1 MQRAYQK
8 VANFIKKAAIAT
20 FVFSFSVTV
29 AHAAPQSAYADKYAA
44 IVIDANTG
52 RTLFEVNGNAR
63 RYPASL
69 TKMMTLYLLFEAM
82 QSGRVTPNTP
92 IPVSAYAASR
102 PPTKIGF
109 RPGQTIPAEL
119 AAKALITKSAND
131 VATAIGEYLG
141 GSEPRFAQIMTAK
154 ARRLGMMNTN
164 FANASG
170 LPDENN
176 YSTARDL
183 AILSL
188 ALREHFPK
196 QYDWFKTTSFQ
207 FRGQTING
215 HNRLVRDMKG
225 VDGIKTG
232 YTRMSGSNLA
242 TSMRLD
248 GRSIVAVVMG
258 GRSSALRDVH
268 MAELLRRYLPE
279 ASRGKTRAPLI
290 AATQYDL
297 PEAHKAPI
305 PAAKADAPVIVANAK
320 AVATP
325 TKSDTTAVKTGEIAT
340 LKNSSDVKSTAKSSD
355 VLTALANTSA
365 KTAPAVEQVNQ
376 AVVSKPQEKS
386 TAPNAIDPVITASAP
401 ANGGSGQNGWAI
413 QIGSLP
419 NQQQATDM
427 LSSAAD
433 AARTALSN
441 AKPYT
446 QIFDK
451 DGQRYYR
458 ARFVGF
464 NTKKSAWDACAVLK
478 KANFNC
484 YAITQ

>member
-1 MQRAYQK
+1 MRIAYQK
-8 VANFIKKAAIAT
+8 IANFVKKTAIAT
-20 FVFSFSVTV
+20 MALSMSFTI
-29 AHAAPQSAYADKYAA
+29 AKAAPQGAYADKYAA
-44 IVIDANTG
+44 IVVDANTG
-52 RTLFEVNGNAR
+52 KTLFQVNANAR

-69 TKMMTLYLLFEAM
+69 TKMMTLYMLFEAM

-92 IPVSAYAASR
+92 IPVSAYAAAR

-109 RPGQTIPAEL
+109 RPGQTIPAEA

-131 VATAIGEYLG
+131 VASAIGEYLG
-141 GSEPRFAQIMTAK
+141 GSEQRFAQIMTAK

-170 LPDENN
+170 LPDVQN
-176 YSTARDL
+176 YSTARDM

-188 ALREHFPK
+188 ALREHFPR
-196 QYDWFKTTSFQ
+196 QYEWFKTTSFS

-215 HNRLVRDMKG
+215 HNRLVKNMQG

-242 TSMRLD
+242 TSMRMD

-258 GRSSALRDVH
+258 GRSSALRDAH
-268 MAELLRRYLPE
+268 MAELLRRYLPQ
-279 ASRGKTRAPLI
+279 ASRSKTRAPLM

-297 PEAHKAPI
+297 PAGHE
-305 PAAKADAPVIVANAK
+305 APVPVAK
-320 AVATP
+320 VVAA
-325 TKSDTTAVKTGEIAT
+325 SQ
-340 LKNSSDVKSTAKSSD
+340 SSDDAA
-355 VLTALANTSA
+355 VLTALASQPRQTRSA
-365 KTAPAVEQVNQ
+365 IAAANQ
-376 AVVSKPQEKS
+376 AIVP
-386 TAPNAIDPVITASAP
+386 APTPKVPLNENIDPVITASAP
-401 ANGGSGQNGWAI
+401 ANARPAPSGWAI

-419 NQQQATDM
+419 NQEQADTM
-427 LSSAAD
+427 
-433 AARTALSN
+433 LSN
-441 AKPYT
+441 AAGAARPVLASASPYT
-446 QIFDK
+446 QVFDK

-464 NTKKSAWDACAVLK
+464 NSKKAAWDACSALK

-484 YAITQ
+484 YAISQ

>member
-1 MQRAYQK
+1 MQKAYQK
-8 VANFIKKAAIAT
+8 VARFIKKAAIAT
-20 FVFSFSVTV
+20 LIFSVSVTY
-29 AHAAPQSAYADKYAA
+29 AQAAPQSAYADKYAA
-44 IVIDANTG
+44 IVVDANTG
-52 RTLFEVNGNAR
+52 RTLYEVNGNAR

-109 RPGQTIPAEL
+109 RAGQTIPAEL

-141 GSEPRFAQIMTAK
+141 GSEQRFAQIMTAK

-170 LPDENN
+170 LPDVQN

-242 TSMRLD
+242 TSMRMD

-258 GRSSALRDVH
+258 GKSSALRDAH

-279 ASRGKTRAPLI
+279 ASRAKTRAPLI

-297 PEAHKAPI
+297 PEPHKAPV
-305 PAAKADAPVIVANAK
+305 PAAKADIAVAK
-320 AVATP
+320 A
-325 TKSDTTAVKTGEIAT
+325 DTTASTPKPEAVTAT
-340 LKNSSDVKSTAKSSD
+340 SNPQTAKKPDNNSD
-355 VLTALANTSA
+355 VLTALANTTA
-365 KTAPAVEQVNQ
+365 KTAPAVKELDQ
-376 AVVSKPQEKS
+376 AIVSKQKNDTKEK
-386 TAPNAIDPVITASAP
+386 TAIDPVITASAP
-401 ANGGSGQNGWAI
+401 TNARPDQTGWAI

-419 NQQQATDM
+419 NQQQATEM
-427 LSSAAD
+427 LSNASD
-433 AARTALSN
+433 AARSALAN
-441 AKPYT
+441 ATPYT
-446 QIFDK
+446 QIFEK

-464 NTKKSAWDACAVLK
+464 NTKKAAWDACSLLK

-484 YAITQ
+484 YAITM

>member
-1 MQRAYQK
+1 MYSAYKK
-8 VANFIKKAAIAT
+8 VVELLTKIAVGVIAFT
-20 FVFSFSVTV
+20 LSLSIGN
-29 AHAAPQSAYADKYAA
+29 AAPQSAYADKYAA

-52 RTLFEVNGNAR
+52 QTLFQVNASAR

-109 RPGQTIPAEL
+109 KAGQTIPAEM

-131 VATAIGEYLG
+131 VAAAIGEYLG
-141 GSEPRFAQIMTAK
+141 GSEPRFSQIMTAK

-170 LPDENN
+170 LPDVNN

-196 QYDWFKTTSFQ
+196 QYEWFKTTSFQ

-215 HNRLVRDMKG
+215 HNHLVKNMKG

-232 YTRMSGSNLA
+232 YTQMSGSNLA
-242 TSMRLD
+242 TSMRMD

-258 GRSSALRDVH
+258 GRSSASRDAH
-268 MAELLRRYLPE
+268 MAELLRKYLPQ

-297 PEAHKAPI
+297 PPDHLVPI
-305 PAAKADAPVIVANAK
+305 PVVKAS
-320 AVATP
+320 TGTQT
-325 TKSDTTAVKTGEIAT
+325 TKETAI
-340 LKNSSDVKSTAKSSD
+340 
-355 VLTALANTSA
+355 LTALNSDSAAPKAAVIEANKAVISTSEQNNVVD
-365 KTAPAVEQVNQ
+365 TPVEPKLTSESV
-376 AVVSKPQEKS
+376 
-386 TAPNAIDPVITASAP
+386 DPIVTASTP
-401 ANGGSGQNGWAI
+401 PVSSPIQTGWAV

-419 NQQQATDM
+419 NQEQATAM
-427 LSSAAD
+427 LSD
-433 AARTALSN
+433 AANAARQAL
-441 AKPYT
+441 AKVNPYT
-446 QIFDK
+446 QVYTK
-451 DGQRYYR
+451 DGQHYYR

-464 NTKKSAWDACAVLK
+464 SNQTAALNACIALK

-484 YAITQ
+484 YAILQ

>member
-1 MQRAYQK
+1 MYEAYK
-8 VANFIKKAAIAT
+8 TLMSFLSKITIGAIAL
-20 FVFSFSVTV
+20 SLSVAY
-29 AHAAPQSAYADKYAA
+29 AHSTPQGAYADKYAA

-52 RTLFEVNGNAR
+52 QTLFDVNSNAR

-82 QSGRVTPNTP
+82 QAGRVSPNTP
-92 IPVSAYAASR
+92 IPVSAYAAAQ

-109 RPGQTIPAEL
+109 RAGQTIPAEL

-141 GSEPRFAQIMTAK
+141 GSEERFAQIMTAK

-170 LPDENN
+170 LPDVNN

-188 ALREHFPK
+188 ALREHFPR
-196 QYDWFKTTSFQ
+196 QYEWFKTTSFQ

-215 HNRLVRDMKG
+215 HNHLVKNMDG

-232 YTRMSGSNLA
+232 YTKMSGSNLA
-242 TSMRLD
+242 TSMRMN

-258 GRSSALRDVH
+258 GRSSALRDAH
-268 MAELLRRYLPE
+268 MAELLRRYLPQ
-279 ASRGKTRAPLI
+279 ASRSKARAPLI

-297 PEAHKAPI
+297 PHDNAPI
-305 PAAKADAPVIVANAK
+305 PV
-320 AVATP
+320 
-325 TKSDTTAVKTGEIAT
+325 
-340 LKNSSDVKSTAKSSD
+340 LKNAPSEQQNDATQDKSTVMVA
-355 VLTALANTSA
+355 ALANETTST
-365 KTAPAVEQVNQ
+365 KPAVSEINK
-376 AVVSKPQEKS
+376 AVVSDSATKTVAPVETPKESAQEK
-386 TAPNAIDPVITASAP
+386 IDPVVTSSAP
-401 ANGGSGQNGWAI
+401 TNTRTKQSGWTI

-419 NQQQATDM
+419 NQEQANTM
-427 LSSAAD
+427 LAN
-433 AARTALSN
+433 AARAAGNRVLASATPSTQVTA
-441 AKPYT
+441 KH
-446 QIFDK
+446 
-451 DGQRYYR
+451 GQQYYR

-464 NTKKSAWDACAVLK
+464 PTKKAALDACTVLK

-484 YAITQ
+484 YALSQ

>member
-1 MQRAYQK
+1 MQKAYRK
-8 VANFIKKAAIAT
+8 VANFIKKTAIAT
-20 FVFSFSVTV
+20 LVLSISITY
-29 AHAAPQSAYADKYAA
+29 ANAAPQNAYADKYAA
-44 IVIDANTG
+44 IVVDANTG

-82 QSGRVTPNTP
+82 QAGRVTPNTP
-92 IPVSAYAASR
+92 IPVSAYAAAR

-109 RPGQTIPAEL
+109 KAGQTIPAEL

-141 GSEPRFAQIMTAK
+141 GSEQRFAQIMTAK

-164 FANASG
+164 FVNASG
-170 LPDENN
+170 LPDVQN

-188 ALREHFPK
+188 ALREHFPN
-196 QYDWFKTTSFQ
+196 QYNWFKTTTFQ

-215 HNRLVRDMKG
+215 HNRLVKDMKG

-242 TSMRLD
+242 TSMRID

-258 GRSSALRDVH
+258 GRSSALRDAH
-268 MAELLRRYLPE
+268 MAELLRRYLPQ

-297 PEAHKAPI
+297 PQAHEAPI
-305 PAAKADAPVIVANAK
+305 PVAKADAIKKPDNEVQALALANVSAKPTPAVAEVSKVIVAAPEQK
-320 AVATP
+320 AAEP
-325 TKSDTTAVKTGEIAT
+325 DAV
-340 LKNSSDVKSTAKSSD
+340 
-355 VLTALANTSA
+355 
-365 KTAPAVEQVNQ
+365 
-376 AVVSKPQEKS
+376 
-386 TAPNAIDPVITASAP
+386 DPMVTASAP
-401 ANGGSGQNGWAI
+401 TTGRSPSTGWAI
-413 QIGSLP
+413 QIASLS
-419 NQQQATDM
+419 NEEQATEM
-427 LSSAAD
+427 LSSAAS
-433 AARTALSN
+433 AARSLLAS
-441 AKPYT
+441 ASPST

-458 ARFVGF
+458 ARFTGF
-464 NTKKSAWDACAVLK
+464 ESKKAAWDACSALK

>member
-1 MQRAYQK
+1 MQKAYQK
-8 VANFIKKAAIAT
+8 VANLFKTAAIAT
-20 FVFSFSVTV
+20 FVFTFSVTI
-29 AHAAPQSAYADKYAA
+29 ANAAPQSAYADKYAV

-52 RTLFEVNGNAR
+52 RPLYEVNGNAR

-109 RPGQTIPAEL
+109 KAGQTIPAEL

-141 GSEPRFAQIMTAK
+141 GSERRFAQIMTAK

-170 LPDENN
+170 LPDEQN

-196 QYDWFKTTSFQ
+196 QYEWFKTTSFQ

-242 TSMRLD
+242 TSMRMD

-258 GRSSALRDVH
+258 SRSSALRDAH

-279 ASRGKTRAPLI
+279 ASRVKTRAPLL

-297 PEAHKAPI
+297 PAAQEAPVPVAKTDI
-305 PAAKADAPVIVANAK
+305 PATITKTQ
-320 AVATP
+320 AT
-325 TKSDTTAVKTGEIAT
+325 AG
-340 LKNSSDVKSTAKSSD
+340 LAKSAPAKKQNNDSEI
-355 VLTALANTSA
+355 LTALTNAPSKSSA
-365 KTAPAVEQVNQ
+365 AVNELNN
-376 AVVSKPQEKS
+376 AVISKPQQK
-386 TAPNAIDPVITASAP
+386 TAATTAIDPVITASAP
-401 ANGGSGQNGWAI
+401 ASGRSLQTGWAI

-419 NQQQATDM
+419 NQQQANDM
-427 LSSAAD
+427 LSNAST
-433 AARTALSN
+433 AARSALGN
-441 AKPYT
+441 ATPYT
-446 QIFDK
+446 QSFDK

-464 NTKKSAWDACAVLK
+464 NSKKAAWDACTALK

>member
-1 MQRAYQK
+1 MQKAYQK
-8 VANFIKKAAIAT
+8 VANFFRTAAIAT
-20 FVFSFSVTV
+20 LVFSVSITC
-29 AHAAPQSAYADKYAA
+29 AKAAPQSAYADKYAA

-52 RTLFEVNGNAR
+52 RTLFEANGNAR

-109 RPGQTIPAEL
+109 RAGQTIPAEL

-170 LPDENN
+170 LPDEQN

-279 ASRGKTRAPLI
+279 ASRGKTRAPLM

-297 PEAHKAPI
+297 PEVNNAPI
-305 PAAKADAPVIVANAK
+305 PVTKANMPNVKADKIAVIAKADVTNATADTST
-320 AVATP
+320 AVADAP
-325 TKSDTTAVKTGEIAT
+325 
-340 LKNSSDVKSTAKSSD
+340 TAKKPDNASD
-355 VLTALANTSA
+355 VLTALASTSQSN
-365 KTAPAVEQVNQ
+365 APAVKEATE
-376 AVVSKPQEKS
+376 AVLSKPQAG
-386 TAPNAIDPVITASAP
+386 TARSGAIDPVITASAP
-401 ANGGSGQNGWAI
+401 TNAGQNGWAI

-427 LSSAAD
+427 LSNASE
-433 AARTALSN
+433 AARSALSD

-446 QIFDK
+446 QVFDK

-464 NTKKSAWDACAVLK
+464 NSKKAAWDACSVLK

>member
-1 MQRAYQK
+1 MQKAYQK
-8 VANFIKKAAIAT
+8 VANLVQKTAIAT
-20 FVFSFSVTV
+20 LVLSMSI
-29 AHAAPQSAYADKYAA
+29 AYANAAPQSAYAEKYAA
-44 IVIDANTG
+44 IVVDANTG

-82 QSGRVTPNTP
+82 QAGRVTPNTP
-92 IPVSAYAASR
+92 IPVSAYAAAR

-109 RPGQTIPAEL
+109 KAGQTIPAEL

-141 GSEPRFAQIMTAK
+141 GSEQRFAQIMTVK

-164 FANASG
+164 FSNASG
-170 LPDENN
+170 LPDTQN

-188 ALREHFPK
+188 ALREHFPN
-196 QYDWFKTTSFQ
+196 QYKWFKTTSFQ
-207 FRGQTING
+207 FRGQTVNG
-215 HNRLVRDMKG
+215 HNRLVKNMKG

-232 YTRMSGSNLA
+232 YTSMSGSNLA
-242 TSMRLD
+242 TSMRID

-258 GRSSALRDVH
+258 GRSSALRDAH

-279 ASRGKTRAPLI
+279 ASRSKTRAPLI

-297 PEAHKAPI
+297 PQAHDAPI
-305 PAAKADAPVIVANAK
+305 PVAKADVMPKQDNVAQ
-320 AVATP
+320 
-325 TKSDTTAVKTGEIAT
+325 
-340 LKNSSDVKSTAKSSD
+340 
-355 VLTALANTSA
+355 VLTALTNVTQKQS
-365 KTAPAVEQVNQ
+365 PAVAEVNKF
-376 AVVSKPQEKS
+376 V
-386 TAPNAIDPVITASAP
+386 APTPAQNTKGLEAIDPVVTASA
-401 ANGGSGQNGWAI
+401 ATNTNSTATGWAI
-413 QIGSLP
+413 QIASLP
-419 NQQQATDM
+419 NEKQATEM
-427 LSSAAD
+427 LASAVN
-433 AARTALSN
+433 AARPAL
-441 AKPYT
+441 AKVRPDT

-458 ARFVGF
+458 ARFTGF
-464 NTKKSAWDACAVLK
+464 DSKKAAWDACSALK

-484 YAITQ
+484 YA